1 MCGIAGILN
10 KKSTGGFSR
19 DEITETIDR
28 MSLSLS
34 HRGPDSKGVW
44 VDKEIAFGH
53 RRLSILDPS
62 NAGNQPMHLKESGL
76 VLVFNG
82 EIYNFRELRTALES
96 LGHKNWIGNSDS
108 EVILHSYQQW
118 GMEGLKKLEGIF
130 SLALWDDKL
139 HRLILMRDRLGVKPL
154 FYGDSKHGL
163 AFGSEIKAVLAANGI
178 DTSLADQSISEYMWY
193 GNTYGNRTFYKGVHS
208 LEPGHW
214 IIAEKGQKKVEA
226 WWHLEEWLNLPLKF
240 KSKRDACELVGSALD
255 KAVCRQLV
263 SDVPIGI
270 FLSGGVD
277 SSAIAASA
285 VSQTNEVLHSYS
297 AGFDFSNGVNELPN
311 ASLVA
316 SHLGLD
322 HHELKIKGSDLEEVL
337 ITLAKAHDEP
347 FADAAN
353 IPLYLMCKKLSGQ
366 IKVVLQGDGGDE
378 LFGGYRRYAAL
389 RNSNLWKFW
398 PNLLS
403 VGLSKCGKNGKR
415 IARIADSVGHS
426 DPAMRMALLLTME
439 VPEDPPH
446 KFFQMERQQE
456 LFSTTDPFL
465 QYRLAAQRFHK
476 YDPVQQMLLTDLTVQ
491 LPSQFL
497 NKVDRATMAAG
508 IEARVP
514 LLDEKVVKLAVNIP
528 SNWKVQ
534 GTQKKIILRDS
545 QRKRLPDSILDGP
558 KTGFGVPY
566 ERWMRSAISDF
577 FKSLVLDREFLDKFS
592 LSGKLIEEELGKSN
606 CLRSGFQFWK
616 IFQLALFYFHSYK
629 SPS

>member
-1 MCGIAGILN
+1 MCGIVGIFNTKLL
-10 KKSTGGFSR
+10 KAFSR
-19 DEITETIDR
+19 EEISEKIKCMNT
-28 MSLSLS
+28 SLS
-34 HRGPDSKGVW
+34 HRGPDSSGIW
-44 VDKEIAFGH
+44 IDDKIAFGH
-53 RRLSILDPS
+53 SRLSVIDPTDRGS
-62 NAGNQPMHLKESGL
+62 QPMHLKESGL

-96 LGHKNWIGNSDS
+96 LGHENWIGNSDS

-154 FYGDSKHGL
+154 FYGDSEHGL

-214 IIAEKGQKKVEA
+214 IIAEKGQQKIES
-226 WWHLEEWLNLPLKF
+226 WWKLEDWLDQPLETCGKQETAILLR
-240 KSKRDACELVGSALD
+240 STIDQ
-255 KAVCRQLV
+255 AVSRQLV
-263 SDVPIGI
+263 SDVPLGI

-285 VSQTNEVLHSYS
+285 VYQTNEVLHSYA
-297 AGFDFSNGVNELPN
+297 AGFDFSNGVDELPN
-311 ASLVA
+311 ASRVA
-316 SHLGLD
+316 RHLGLD
-322 HHELKIKGSDLEEVL
+322 HHELQIKGSDIEDVFE
-337 ITLAKAHDEP
+337 ILAKAHDEP

-353 IPLYLMCKKLSGQ
+353 IPLYLMCRKLSGE

-378 LFGGYRRYAAL
+378 LFAGYRRYAAL
-389 RNSNLWKFW
+389 RNTKLLKFC
-398 PNLLS
+398 PKILLH
-403 VGLSKCGKNGKR
+403 GLGKCGISGKR
-415 IARIADSVGHS
+415 IARIAESIGHS

-439 VPEDPPH
+439 ISDDSPF
-446 KFFQMERQQE
+446 KFFHPGRRKE
-456 LFSTTDPFL
+456 LSSNTDPFL
-465 QYRLAAQRFHK
+465 QYRSAAQRFQK

-497 NKVDRATMAAG
+497 NKVDRAAMAAG

-534 GTQKKIILRDS
+534 GTQRKIILRDS
-545 QRKRLPDSILDGP
+545 QRTRLPSAILDGP
-558 KTGFGVPY
+558 KSGFGVPY
-566 ERWMRSAISDF
+566 ERWMRSSINDF
-577 FKSLVLDREFLDKFS
+577 VKSLVLDKEFLDEFS
-592 LSGKLIEEELGKSN
+592 LDGKLIEEELHKEN
-606 CLRSGFQFWK
+606 CLRSGFQVWK
-616 IFQLALFYFHSYK
+616 LFQLALFYFYSYNA
-629 SPS
+629 PR